1 MATFR
6 ETLRAERKRLGL
18 NQSEFGQELGII
30 MTDISKIEN
39 GRKKFPFENLE
50 KLAELLN
57 KDFEELKRLFVAE
70 ILIEEVNKYS
80 CDESVYA
87 LAENQSNYLKNK
99 NATQGKLQL

>member
-6 ETLRAERKRLGL
+6 ETLKIERKRLGL

-39 GRKKFPFENLE
+39 GRKRFPFDNLE
-50 KLAELLN
+50 KLAELIN
-57 KDFEELKRLFVAE
+57 KDFEDLKRLFVAE

-80 CDESVYA
+80 CDEGVFA
-87 LAENQSNYLKNK
+87 LAENQSHYLKNK
-99 NATQGKLQL
+99 NVTQGKLQL